1 MRISWLPLRLF
12 NAVAI
17 DRTLSLRDLIRRA
30 AGFGFDGLEIQWK
43 LLDSLDPDYIERV
56 RSWLDDAGV
65 PCSMLT
71 PAPDFTSPDPVARE
85 RELATYRQVIDA
97 AVGLGTATVRVTDGM
112 DRPEAPYQVKLEA
125 AVDSLLRSQEYAEA
139 RGITLAFENHW
150 KDYYWEYPE
159 FAGPRAVYLDVLNR
173 VRDAGIRVNFDFSN
187 GLMWDYTPL
196 EMYEN
201 VRGLIVNVHAS
212 DRQWVDGKFVHW
224 GVGEGIVDFP
234 PVLRHLK
241 EDGYNSWICIEDNN
255 PHGDDSTER
264 SLTWL
269 RDLWTSLPG

>member
-17 DRTLSLRDLIRRA
+17 DRTLSLRDLIGRA
-30 AGFGFDGLEIQWK
+30 ADFGFDGLEIQWK
-43 LLDSLDPDYIERV
+43 LLDSLDHAYIERV
-56 RSWLDDAGV
+56 RSWLDGASL

-71 PAPDFTSPDPVARE
+71 PAPDFTNPDPEARK
-85 RELATYRQVIDA
+85 RELAIYREVIDA
-97 AVGLGTATVRVTDGM
+97 AVILDTPTVRVTDGM
-112 DRPEAPYQVKLEA
+112 DRPEASYQVKLEA
-125 AVDSLLRSQEYAEA
+125 AVESMLRSQDYAVA

-196 EMYEN
+196 EMYES
-201 VRGLIVNVHAS
+201 VRGLVVNVHAS
-212 DRQWVDGKFVHW
+212 DRQWVDGKLVHS
-224 GVGEGIVDFP
+224 GVGEGIVDFL
-234 PVLRHLK
+234 PVLRPLK
-241 EDGYNSWICIEDNN
+241 ADGYDNWICIEDNN
-255 PHGDDSTER
+255 PHGDASTEQ
-264 SLTWL
+264 SLKWL
-269 RDLWTSLPG
+269 RDLWAELPK

>member
-1 MRISWLPLRLF
+1 VRISWLPLRLF

-17 DRTLSLRDLIRRA
+17 DRTLPLRDLVRRA
-30 AGFGFDGLEIQWK
+30 ADFGFDGLEIQWK
-43 LLDSLDPDYIERV
+43 LLDSLDPAYIERV
-56 RSWLDDAGV
+56 RSWLDQVGL

-71 PAPDFTSPDPVARE
+71 PAPDFTNPDPAARE

-97 AVGLGTATVRVTDGM
+97 AVVLGTTTVRVTDGM
-112 DRPEAPYQVKLEA
+112 DRPDASYQAKLEA
-125 AVDSLLRSQEYAEA
+125 AVDGMLRSQEYAGT

-150 KDYYWEYPE
+150 KDYYWEHPE

-173 VRDAGIRVNFDFSN
+173 VWDAGIKVNFDFSN

-196 EMYEN
+196 EMYES

-212 DRQWVDGKFVHW
+212 DRQWVDGKLVHW

-234 PVLRHLK
+234 PVLRPMK
-241 EDGYNSWICIEDNN
+241 EDGYNRWICIEDNN
-255 PHGDDSTER
+255 PQGDESTER
-264 SLTWL
+264 SLQWL
-269 RDLWTSLPG
+269 RDLWASLPG

>member
-17 DRTLSLRDLIRRA
+17 DRTLPLRDLVRRA
-30 AGFGFDGLEIQWK
+30 ADFGFDGLEIQWK
-43 LLDSLDPDYIERV
+43 LLDSLDPAYIERV
-56 RSWLDDAGV
+56 RSWLDEAGL

-71 PAPDFTSPDPVARE
+71 PAPDFTNPDPVARE

-97 AVGLGTATVRVTDGM
+97 AVVLGTPTVRVTDGM
-112 DRPEAPYQVKLEA
+112 DRPEASYQVKLQA
-125 AVDSLLRSQEYAEA
+125 AVESMLRSQKYAGT

-159 FAGPRAVYLDVLNR
+159 FAGPRIVYLDVLNR
-173 VRDAGIRVNFDFSN
+173 VRDAGIKVNFDFSN

-196 EMYEN
+196 EMYQS

-212 DRQWVDGKFVHW
+212 DRQWVGGKLVHW

-234 PVLRHLK
+234 PVLRQMK
-241 EDGYNSWICIEDNN
+241 EDGYNSWICVEDNN
-255 PHGDDSTER
+255 PHGDESTAR
-264 SLTWL
+264 SLKWL